1 MPVLKSSHSLKAWEK
16 HLTHA
21 ASHEKATS
29 DEARSAIPTSLNSKF
44 KTTPT
49 YRLAMY
55 PTLCW
60 QKYSRNW
67 KTGWYR
73 RQRR

>member
-1 MPVLKSSHSLKAWEK
+1 MT
-16 HLTHA
+16 LT
-21 ASHEKATS
+21 
-29 DEARSAIPTSLNSKF
+29 PFNSKF

-67 KTGWYR
+67 KMTVW
-73 RQRR
+73 